1 MRKLHKNILIGLL
14 IILSTA
20 SVTAKD
26 FPPAKDSARVI
37 DYDTAFKSKIGDEVI
52 AKVGNKKIT
61 VKEFVSG
68 YEFGPAFYK
77 KEKNSKD
84 IYLKYLLDEKLLAL
98 DGYSKGYNDST
109 RVKDLYNAIKSDLTT
124 EQLFKQDIQKG
135 VKIPKSRIKEAV
147 KDKQFTY
154 NIKWLYAPNDDS
166 LSFFESGLSNKISFD
181 SLYDM
186 QLNDSV
192 FYDQRSMKID
202 KFKLSIRNPQLAGV
216 VDTLKVDEI
225 SRPIKAPDGWYIV
238 MVTDIWKNDIVT
250 ETMYQKDEYDA
261 NTALEMQQMDSL
273 SDVYVHTMMLNH
285 NPVIQARAFDL
296 MRSYMGNYEL
306 PPSLYKKWK
315 LEKRMESEVQNYDSL
330 DEKNLGKVALVV
342 LNDTTFTMADF
353 IKWFRLREEY
363 LKFNQANFNSFS
375 ASLESLIWQMVRDN
389 LLTRRAYSRGYQNLG
404 IVKEQSSWWK
414 DKIVYSIMRDK
425 IANSVGLNIE
435 SPAQRMKIYDKKQ
448 EIIDRTNKILD
459 KLKEKYKISINKKL
473 LDKITVQ
480 DDDNPH
486 AIDAYVVKKGGIFPH
501 PAYPSID
508 FNWREWH

>member
-1 MRKLHKNILIGLL
+1 
-14 IILSTA
+14 
-20 SVTAKD
+20 
-26 FPPAKDSARVI
+26 
-37 DYDTAFKSKIGDEVI
+37 
-52 AKVGNKKIT
+52 
-61 VKEFVSG
+61 
-68 YEFGPAFYK
+68 
-77 KEKNSKD
+77 
-84 IYLKYLLDEKLLAL
+84 
-98 DGYSKGYNDST
+98 
-109 RVKDLYNAIKSDLTT
+109 
-124 EQLFKQDIQKG
+124 
-135 VKIPKSRIKEAV
+135 
-147 KDKQFTY
+147 
-154 NIKWLYAPNDDS
+154 
-166 LSFFESGLSNKISFD
+166 
-181 SLYDM
+181 
-186 QLNDSV
+186 
-192 FYDQRSMKID
+192 MKID
-202 KFKLSIRNPQLAGV
+202 KFKLSIRNPQLARV

-330 DEKNLGKVALVV
+330 DENNLGKVALVV

-389 LLTRRAYSRGYQNLG
+389 LLTRRAYSRGFQNLE

-414 DKIVYSIMRDK
+414 DKIVYAIMRDK